1 MSQFTHFGLS
11 HWLGL
16 LFSFSLLFLGFKS
29 QRWSKKNRV
38 LVRRILAAILF
49 SFFPIYQFYNLFV
62 VGGWNLQGQLP
73 LHLTNFILIWL
84 ILGLVFEKSKLF
96 FDLAYFWGFS
106 GGLGSILYP
115 DISLDFPDVG
125 YIFFWA
131 SHAPMLLGVA
141 MIIFD
146 TEFRLKYKDLWVAF
160 GFLLVYI
167 LIMYP
172 VNLALGSNYGYLV
185 KKPESL
191 NFLNF
196 FGQNFQDSPNFLLPF
211 SLMILI
217 AFHLVFLIYTLILKS
232 NKKVYD

>member
-1 MSQFTHFGLS
+1 
-11 HWLGL
+11 
-16 LFSFSLLFLGFKS
+16 
-29 QRWSKKNRV
+29 
-38 LVRRILAAILF
+38 
-49 SFFPIYQFYNLFV
+49 
-62 VGGWNLQGQLP
+62 LQGQLP